1 MDDIVDLVTRSL
13 ADDTAAE
20 FTERVDEQAMQLR
33 RAIEAGEFD
42 NEAFS
47 VGLEIELYAINA
59 EPDPPEPDEEADDEG
74 VAEEDLDDDLSG
86 SGGAAWS
93 GSLDATAEPEGGGGA
108 SLEPNGD
115 GPSLEP
121 DESDPLESAGGES
134 LDQNAGETAAE
145 SEDSFGPGEGP
156 SLDIDPDSPLAEDE
170 PETPEEEEAEPAVES
185 SVEEESDEPYMD
197 PEDWKGRLTRLPD
210 VVFEGEANKE
220 LGLHNAEVNTEP
232 NSFDQTGMEVQT
244 TAVEMQ
250 TKQARQQASKHNCE
264 LVLDAMWTIPPEE
277 GSEQYLSAHETNDGV
292 VLADNMR
299 QAPRYVALDNE
310 ALDHAGGSID
320 FDVPGYSGSFPTILF
335 ESLATS
341 IQPHLQV
348 PDAEAFPE
356 YYNAAIR
363 TLGPLLALSVNS
375 PFLPADMYDDTDG
388 EWLCDNT
395 HHELRI
401 AAFEQSV
408 NTSENPKVRVPRD
421 LDDTTDVV
429 GRVVDDDLFAPFLR
443 EFLHDDERTA
453 FKDEFWE
460 FDHKR
465 GTYWRWL
472 RCVVGGAAVDG
483 ASTEKSLRIEYRP
496 LPTQPHAK
504 DMIGLQALTVGLISG
519 LVVADHPAAE
529 LPWQEARR
537 SFYSAAQDGS
547 EADLSWVT
555 AEGERTA
562 DHDEIYDEIF
572 EYARLGLAEQG
583 VPEARIDEYLDPIE
597 ARYEAGMTPS
607 DWKIDR
613 VRQSL
618 DSGDDLSTAIQ
629 SMQRDYIEA
638 SREHHSFAEWL

>member
-13 ADDTAAE
+13 ADETAAE

-59 EPDPPEPDEEADDEG
+59 EPDPPEPDKDEDSEE

-86 SGGAAWS
+86 SGEAAWS
-93 GSLDATAEPEGGGGA
+93 GSLEAPAESEDGGGA
-108 SLEPNGD
+108 SLEPSGGD
-115 GPSLEP
+115 GASLEP
-121 DESDPLESAGGES
+121 DDDSLEPAGNEPSDQSNG
-134 LDQNAGETAAE
+134 NADNGDDA
-145 SEDSFGPGEGP
+145 FGPGEGP

-170 PETPEEEEAEPAVES
+170 PETPEEETEPAVES
-185 SVEEESDEPYMD
+185 SVEDETDDEPYMD
-197 PEDWKGRLTRLPD
+197 PEDWAGRLTRLPD

-277 GSEQYLSAHETNDGV
+277 GSEAYLSAHETRDGV
-292 VLADNMR
+292 VLAENMR

-310 ALDHAGGSID
+310 ALDRAGGSID

-363 TLGPLLALSVNS
+363 TLGPLLALSANS

-388 EWLCDNT
+388 EWLCANT

-421 LDDTTDVV
+421 LDNTTDVV

-443 EFLHDDERTA
+443 EFLYDDERTGFA
-453 FKDEFWE
+453 EEFWE

-472 RCVVGGAAVDG
+472 RCVIGGAVVDG

-496 LPTQPHAK
+496 LPTQPHVK
-504 DMIGLQALTVGLISG
+504 DMIGLQALTVGLIRG

-529 LPWQEARR
+529 LPWQEAKR

-547 EADLSWVT
+547 DADLSWVT
-555 AEGERTA
+555 ADGERTA
-562 DHDEIYDEIF
+562 DHDEIYDEVF
-572 EYARLGLAEQG
+572 QYARLGLAEQD
-583 VPEARIDEYLDPIE
+583 VPEARIDEYLEPIE

-613 VRQSL
+613 VREYL

-629 SMQRDYIEA
+629 SMQLDYIEA
-638 SREHHSFAEWL
+638 SREHHSFAEWV

>member
-13 ADDTAAE
+13 ADETAAA

-33 RAIEAGEFD
+33 KAIEAGEFD
-42 NEAFS
+42 NDAFS

-59 EPDPPEPDEEADDEG
+59 EPDPPEPDEDEDSEE

-86 SGGAAWS
+86 SGDAGWS
-93 GSLDATAEPEGGGGA
+93 GSLEAPAEPEGGGGT
-108 SLEPNGD
+108 SLEPSGGNEA
-115 GPSLEP
+115 SLEP
-121 DESDPLESAGGES
+121 DESDPLEPAADEPSDQSGGAV
-134 LDQNAGETAAE
+134 DDDA
-145 SEDSFGPGEGP
+145 FGPGEGP

-170 PETPEEEEAEPAVES
+170 PETPEEETEPAVES
-185 SVEEESDEPYMD
+185 SVEEESDEPYID
-197 PEDWKGRLTRLPD
+197 PEDWEGWLTRLPD

-232 NSFDQTGMEVQT
+232 NSFDETGMEVQT

-277 GSEQYLSAHETNDGV
+277 GSEAYLSAHETRDGV

-348 PDAEAFPE
+348 PNAEAFPE

-375 PFLPADMYDDTDG
+375 PFLPADMYGDADG
-388 EWLCDNT
+388 EWLCANT

-443 EFLHDDERTA
+443 EFLHDDDRAA
-453 FKDEFWE
+453 FDEEFWE

-472 RCVVGGAAVDG
+472 RCVVGGTPVDG

-496 LPTQPHAK
+496 LPTQPHVK
-504 DMIGLQALTVGLISG
+504 DMIGLQALTVGLIRG

-529 LPWQEARR
+529 LPWQEAKR

-547 EADLSWVT
+547 GADLSWVT
-555 AEGERTA
+555 AQGERTA
-562 DHDEIYDEIF
+562 DHDEIYDEVF
-572 EYARLGLAEQG
+572 QYARLGLAEQG

-607 DWKIDR
+607 DWKVDR
-613 VRQSL
+613 VRKYL
-618 DSGDDLSTAIQ
+618 DDGDDLSSAIEA
-629 SMQRDYIEA
+629 MQRDYIGA
-638 SREHHSFAEWL
+638 SREHHSFHEWL

>member
-13 ADDTAAE
+13 ADETAAA

-59 EPDPPEPDEEADDEG
+59 EPDPPEPDDAEDSEET
-74 VAEEDLDDDLSG
+74 AEAGLNDDLSE
-86 SGGAAWS
+86 SGEAAWS
-93 GSLDATAEPEGGGGA
+93 GSLDAPAEPEGGGDA

-115 GPSLEP
+115 GAPLAPDEGDSLEP
-121 DESDPLESAGGES
+121 AGNEPP
-134 LDQNAGETAAE
+134 DQNAAETADE
-145 SEDSFGPGEGP
+145 PEDSFGPGEGP

-170 PETPEEEEAEPAVES
+170 PETPEEEAEPAVES
-185 SVEEESDEPYMD
+185 SVEEDDDEPYMD
-197 PEDWKGRLTRLPD
+197 PEDWEGRLTRLPD

-220 LGLHNAEVNTEP
+220 LGVHNAEVNTEP

-264 LVLDAMWTIPPEE
+264 LVLDAMWTVPPEE
-277 GSEQYLSAHETNDGV
+277 GSEAYLSAHETRDGV

-348 PDAEAFPE
+348 PDTGAFPE

-375 PFLPADMYDDTDG
+375 PFLPADMYGDTDG
-388 EWLCDNT
+388 EWLCANT

-408 NTSENPKVRVPRD
+408 NTNENPKVRVPRD

-443 EFLHDDERTA
+443 EFLHDDDRAA
-453 FKDEFWE
+453 FEDEFWE

-472 RCVVGGAAVDG
+472 RCVAGGTPVEG

-504 DMIGLQALTVGLISG
+504 DMIGLQALTVGLIRG
-519 LVVADHPAAE
+519 LVAADHPAAE
-529 LPWQEARR
+529 LPWQEAKR
-537 SFYSAAQDGS
+537 SFYNAAQDGF

-562 DHDEIYDEIF
+562 DRAAIYDEVF

-583 VPEARIDEYLDPIE
+583 VPEARIDEYLGPIE
-597 ARYEAGMTPS
+597 ARYDAGTTPS
-607 DWKIDR
+607 DWKIAR
-613 VRQSL
+613 VRESL
-618 DSGDDLSTAIQ
+618 DDGDDLSAAIT
-629 SMQRDYIEA
+629 SMQRDYINA
-638 SREHHSFAEWL
+638 TREHHAFEEWL

>member
-1 MDDIVDLVTRSL
+1 M
-13 ADDTAAE
+13 
-20 FTERVDEQAMQLR
+20 
-33 RAIEAGEFD
+33 
-42 NEAFS
+42 
-47 VGLEIELYAINA
+47 
-59 EPDPPEPDEEADDEG
+59 
-74 VAEEDLDDDLSG
+74 
-86 SGGAAWS
+86 
-93 GSLDATAEPEGGGGA
+93 
-108 SLEPNGD
+108 
-115 GPSLEP
+115 
-121 DESDPLESAGGES
+121 
-134 LDQNAGETAAE
+134 
-145 SEDSFGPGEGP
+145 
-156 SLDIDPDSPLAEDE
+156 
-170 PETPEEEEAEPAVES
+170 
-185 SVEEESDEPYMD
+185 
-197 PEDWKGRLTRLPD
+197 
-210 VVFEGEANKE
+210 VFEGEANKE

-320 FDVPGYSGSFPTILF
+320 LDVPGHSGSFPTILF

-453 FKDEFWE
+453 FEDEFWE

-472 RCVVGGAAVDG
+472 RCVVGGAPSTGQAPKSRS
-483 ASTEKSLRIEYRP
+483 AS
-496 LPTQPHAK
+496 
-504 DMIGLQALTVGLISG
+504 
-519 LVVADHPAAE
+519 
-529 LPWQEARR
+529 
-537 SFYSAAQDGS
+537 
-547 EADLSWVT
+547 
-555 AEGERTA
+555 
-562 DHDEIYDEIF
+562 
-572 EYARLGLAEQG
+572 
-583 VPEARIDEYLDPIE
+583 
-597 ARYEAGMTPS
+597 
-607 DWKIDR
+607 
-613 VRQSL
+613 
-618 DSGDDLSTAIQ
+618 STARCRP
-629 SMQRDYIEA
+629 SPTPKT
-638 SREHHSFAEWL
+638 

>member
-1 MDDIVDLVTRSL
+1 MDNIVDLVTRSL
-13 ADDTAAE
+13 ADETAAA

-33 RAIEAGEFD
+33 KAIEAGEFD
-42 NEAFS
+42 NDAFS

-59 EPDPPEPDEEADDEG
+59 EPDPPEPDEDEDSEE

-86 SGGAAWS
+86 SGDAAWS
-93 GSLDATAEPEGGGGA
+93 GSLEAPAEPENGGGA
-108 SLEPNGD
+108 SLEPSGGNEA
-115 GPSLEP
+115 SLEP
-121 DESDPLESAGGES
+121 DEGDPLEPAADEPSDQSGGAV
-134 LDQNAGETAAE
+134 DDAF
-145 SEDSFGPGEGP
+145 DPGEGP

-170 PETPEEEEAEPAVES
+170 PETPEEESEPAVES
-185 SVEEESDEPYMD
+185 SVEDENDEPYMA
-197 PEDWKGRLTRLPD
+197 PEDWEGRLTRLPD

-220 LGLHNAEVNTEP
+220 LGRHNAEVNTEP
-232 NSFDQTGMEVQT
+232 NSFDETGMEVQT

-264 LVLDAMWTIPPEE
+264 LVLDAMWTIPPEA
-277 GSEQYLSAHETNDGV
+277 GSEQYLSAHETRDGV

-310 ALDHAGGSID
+310 ALDRAGGTIE

-341 IQPHLQV
+341 IQPHLQI

-388 EWLCDNT
+388 EWLCANT

-421 LDDTTDVV
+421 LDGTTDVV

-443 EFLHDDERTA
+443 EFLHDDDRNGFAE
-453 FKDEFWE
+453 EFWE

-472 RCVVGGAAVDG
+472 RCVVGGAPVEG
-483 ASTEKSLRIEYRP
+483 VSTEKSLRIEYRP

-504 DMIGLQALTVGLISG
+504 DMIGLQALTVGLIRG

-537 SFYSAAQDGS
+537 SFYNAARDGS
-547 EADLSWVT
+547 DADLSWVT
-555 AEGERTA
+555 AEGERTV
-562 DHDEIYDEIF
+562 DHGDIYDEIF
-572 EYARLGLAEQG
+572 QYARLGLAEQG
-583 VPEARIDEYLDPIE
+583 VSETRIDEYLDPIE
-597 ARYEAGMTPS
+597 ARYDAGMTPS
-607 DWKIDR
+607 DWKIAR
-613 VRQSL
+613 VRESL
-618 DSGDDLSTAIQ
+618 DSGDDLSTAIK
-629 SMQRDYIEA
+629 SMQRDYIDA
-638 SREHHSFAEWL
+638 TREHHSFDEWL

>member
-13 ADDTAAE
+13 ADETAAA
-20 FTERVDEQAMQLR
+20 FTERVDEQAMRLR
-33 RAIEAGEFD
+33 KAIEAGEFD

-59 EPDPPEPDEEADDEG
+59 EPDPPEPDDGEGSEEAT
-74 VAEEDLDDDLSG
+74 EEDLNDDLSG
-86 SGGAAWS
+86 SGSAAWS
-93 GSLDATAEPEGGGGA
+93 GSLDAPAEPEGGGGA

-115 GPSLEP
+115 GASLEP
-121 DESDPLESAGGES
+121 DDSNPLEPGGDAS
-134 LDQNAGETAAE
+134 PDQNAGETADE
-145 SEDSFGPGEGP
+145 PEDSFGPGEGP

-197 PEDWKGRLTRLPD
+197 PEDWNGRLTPLPD

-232 NSFDQTGMEVQT
+232 NSFDETGMEVQT

-341 IQPHLQV
+341 IQPHLQI
-348 PDAEAFPE
+348 PDAEAFSE

-375 PFLPADMYDDTDG
+375 PFLPADMYGDTDG
-388 EWLCDNT
+388 EWLCANT

-443 EFLHDDERTA
+443 EFLHDDDRTG
-453 FKDEFWE
+453 FEDEFWE

-472 RCVVGGAAVDG
+472 RCVAGGTPVEG

-504 DMIGLQALTVGLISG
+504 DMIGLQALTVGLIRG

-529 LPWQEARR
+529 LPWQEAKR

-547 EADLSWVT
+547 DADLSWVT
-555 AEGERTA
+555 AEGERTV
-562 DHDEIYDEIF
+562 DHDDIYDEVF
-572 EYARLGLAEQG
+572 QYARLGLAEQG

-607 DWKIDR
+607 DWKIAR
-613 VRQSL
+613 VREYI
-618 DSGDDLSTAIQ
+618 DDGDDLSTAIE
-629 SMQRDYIEA
+629 SMQRDYIAA
-638 SREHHSFAEWL
+638 SREHHSFEEWL

>member
-13 ADDTAAE
+13 ADETAAE

-47 VGLEIELYAINA
+47 VGLEVELYAINA
-59 EPDPPEPDEEADDEG
+59 EPDPPEPDEAEDSEE

-86 SGGAAWS
+86 SGEAAWS
-93 GSLDATAEPEGGGGA
+93 GSLDAPADGGGA
-108 SLEPNGD
+108 SLEPDEG
-115 GPSLEP
+115 SLEP
-121 DESDPLESAGGES
+121 TGDESPD
-134 LDQNAGETAAE
+134 GETAEAG
-145 SEDSFGPGEGP
+145 DAAGDAFGPGEGP
-156 SLDIDPDSPLAEDE
+156 SLDIDPDSPLADDE
-170 PETPEEEEAEPAVES
+170 PETPEEEAEPAVEP
-185 SVEEESDEPYMD
+185 SVEEEADEPYMD
-197 PEDWKGRLTRLPD
+197 PEDWRGRLTRLPD

-232 NSFDQTGMEVQT
+232 NSFDETGMEVQT

-264 LVLDAMWTIPPEE
+264 LVLDAMWTIPPEG
-277 GSEQYLSAHETNDGV
+277 GSEQYLSAHETRDGV

-310 ALDHAGGSID
+310 ALDHADGSID

-375 PFLPADMYDDTDG
+375 PFLPADMYGDTDG
-388 EWLCDNT
+388 EWLCANT

-408 NTSENPKVRVPRD
+408 NTSANPKVRVPRD
-421 LDDTTDVV
+421 LDSTTDVV
-429 GRVVDDDLFAPFLR
+429 GRVVEDDLFAPFLR
-443 EFLHDDERTA
+443 EFLHDDDRDDFA
-453 FKDEFWE
+453 DEIWE

-483 ASTEKSLRIEYRP
+483 ASTERSLRIEYRP
-496 LPTQPHAK
+496 LPTQPHVK
-504 DMIGLQALTVGLISG
+504 DMIGLQALTVGLIRG

-537 SFYSAAQDGS
+537 SFYNAAADGS
-547 EADLSWVT
+547 DADLSWVT

-562 DHDEIYDEIF
+562 DHAAIYDEVF
-572 EYARLGLAEQG
+572 EFARLGLETQD
-583 VPEARIDEYLDPIE
+583 VPEARIDEYLGPIE
-597 ARYEAGMTPS
+597 ARFDAGTTPS
-607 DWKIDR
+607 DWKVDR
-613 VRQSL
+613 VRQYL
-618 DSGDDLSTAIQ
+618 DDGDDLPTAIR
-629 SMQRDYIEA
+629 SMQRDYLEA
-638 SREHHSFAEWL
+638 SREYHSFDEWL